1 MKHINSL
8 LPRAGRYAVSYLP
21 RFVASSS
28 FFWCIVALLVL
39 QASWIA
45 LTSHYP
51 MAFDEDFHLGIIK
64 IYAHHLSPFL
74 TSQPAGADMFGALAR
89 DPSYLY
95 HYIFSFPYRLIRSF
109 TDNETVIVIALRF
122 LNITLFAADLVV
134 FRKLLQRLKSPDGV
148 INGCLL
154 FFVLIPVVPQLAGQ
168 INYDNLFIS
177 AIAIDLLL
185 TLKFTERL
193 RTEKHIDVRLFLLM
207 LSAWLLSSLVKY
219 ATLPVFAASMVYI
232 FLQLFRV
239 LGASIPVWR
248 KAVRSSFDSSSSN
261 AVSRLKLASLTFVT
275 LISIGLFS
283 QRYAVNVVRYH
294 EPIPDC
300 SKVLTIK
307 QCRAYGP
314 WIRDYDFSINKVDE
328 AHNPLVFTGDWLY
341 GMWLRLYF
349 AVDGPATMYQS
360 RGPLPVP
367 ALSAIAVGIAALLA
381 TIFGYRKLLK
391 NYQASTVILFVGV
404 SVVYIS
410 ALWFDEYK
418 AYVRTGQPVAINGRY
433 LLPFL
438 PLLLVLGALAGREL
452 LRKHPRVFYATCG
465 LILVSQLWGGGALTY
480 ILRSNDA
487 WYRPSHV
494 VQDANHAVQFVLG
507 PVTPGYN
514 QPAEFL
520 K

>member
-1 MKHINSL
+1 
-8 LPRAGRYAVSYLP
+8 
-21 RFVASSS
+21 
-28 FFWCIVALLVL
+28 VL
-39 QASWIA
+39 QAGWIA

-64 IYAHHLSPFL
+64 IYAHHLNPFL
-74 TSQPAGADMFGALAR
+74 ASQPADADMFGALAR

-95 HYIFSFPYRLIRSF
+95 HYIFSFPYRLIHLF
-109 TDNETVIVIALRF
+109 TSSETTIIIVLRF
-122 LNITLFAADLVV
+122 LNIGLFAGGLVV
-134 FRKLLQRLKSPDGV
+134 FRKLLRRLRSPDA
-148 INGCLL
+148 ISNACLL
-154 FFVLIPVVPQLAGQ
+154 FFVLIPVVSQLAGQ
-168 INYDNLFIS
+168 INYDNLFIP
-177 AIAIDLLL
+177 AIAADLLL
-185 TLKFTERL
+185 TLKFTERIRIKKQL
-193 RTEKHIDVRLFLLM
+193 DIRLLLLM
-207 LSAWLLSSLVKY
+207 LSAWLLTSLVKY
-219 ATLPVFAASMVYI
+219 ATLPVFAASIIYA
-232 FLQLFRV
+232 FAQLFRV
-239 LGASIPVWR
+239 FGPHVPVWYR
-248 KAVRSSFDSSSSN
+248 AVKDNYISHSDS
-261 AVSRLKLASLTFVT
+261 AVSHLKLISLILVTFM
-275 LISIGLFS
+275 SIGLFS
-283 QRYAVNVVRYH
+283 QRYGINLVRYH
-294 EPIPDC
+294 TPVPDC
-300 SKVLTIK
+300 SKVLSIK
-307 QCRAYGP
+307 QCSAYGP

-367 ALSAIAVGIAALLA
+367 ALSAIGVSVAGLLVTVLA
-381 TIFGYRKLLK
+381 FRKVLK
-391 NYQASTVILFVGV
+391 NYQASTLVLFVGI

-410 ALWFDEYK
+410 TLWFDEYR

-452 LRKHPRVFYATCG
+452 LRKYPRVFYSVSG

-480 ILRSNDA
+480 ILRSNDT
-487 WYRPSHV
+487 WYRPSHAIR
-494 VQDANHAVQFVLG
+494 DANHAVQAVLG